1 MQEELLGAAY
11 AVLEKVHIV
20 DVRSVHETKDVPA
33 KDSEG
38 RRKNKVGKEL
48 KEKAALMATHISSG
62 GTLSCRALKFSLRK
76 CHSVTA
82 NTYSAWKAAKMR
94 RCSFNR
100 LNDS

>member
-1 MQEELLGAAY
+1 MHEELLGAAY
-11 AVLEKVHIV
+11 AVLEEVHIV
-20 DVRSVHETKDVPA
+20 DVRIVHEAKDVPA
-33 KDSEG
+33 KGSEG
-38 RRKNKVGKEL
+38 RRENKVGRAQRT
-48 KEKAALMATHISSG
+48 AALITTHISSG

-82 NTYSAWKAAKMR
+82 NTYRAWKVAKMR